1 MIRKLASMIR
11 TSASMVRTLILPVV
25 GLLMLLFA
33 AIPLSAAGADVEPA
47 AAKADAGAAKEVTFD
62 EIKLGLM
69 KGDPY
74 DASALTEKVKKLD
87 GKSIRIRGYILPSFQ
102 QNNIKQFI
110 LVRDNMEC
118 CFGPGALLH
127 DCIVVQMLP
136 PGTATFTVR
145 PVSVEGTF
153 SVREL
158 KGPDGN
164 YLAIYHLD
172 GIQVK

>member
-1 MIRKLASMIR
+1 MTRSLLSLVLLLAP
-11 TSASMVRTLILPVV
+11 L
-25 GLLMLLFA
+25 A
-33 AIPLSAAGADVEPA
+33 AVALAADSGV
-47 AAKADAGAAKEVTFD
+47 KEITFD
-62 EIKLGLM
+62 EIKLELQ
-69 KGDPY
+69 KGDAY
-74 DASALTEKVKKLD
+74 DPKALTDKVKNLD
-87 GKSIRIRGYILPSFQ
+87 GKAIRIRGYILPSFQ

-127 DCIVVQMLP
+127 DCIVVEMLP
-136 PGTATFTVR
+136 PATATFTVR
-145 PVSVEGTF
+145 PVSVEGNF

-172 GIQVK
+172 GKQVK

>member
-1 MIRKLASMIR
+1 MIR
-11 TSASMVRTLILPVV
+11 TLVIAVLGSLLVTSHGLP
-25 GLLMLLFA
+25 
-33 AIPLSAAGADVEPA
+33 AIGADADPA
-47 AAKADAGAAKEVTFD
+47 RAKATPGAVKEVTFD

-69 KGDPY
+69 KGEPY
-74 DASALTEKVKKLD
+74 DPSALTEKVKNLD
-87 GKSIRIRGYILPSFQ
+87 GKNIRIRGYILPSFQ

-127 DCIVVQMLP
+127 DCIVVEMLP
-136 PGTATFTVR
+136 PATTSFTVR
-145 PVSVEGTF
+145 PVSVEGNF

-172 GIQVK
+172 GMQVK

>member
-1 MIRKLASMIR
+1 MIRKLVIFALGPLVLLLTAS
-11 TSASMVRTLILPVV
+11 SLPAV
-25 GLLMLLFA
+25 
-33 AIPLSAAGADVEPA
+33 GADADPA
-47 AAKADAGAAKEVTFD
+47 AAKGDSQAVKEVTFD
-62 EIKLGLM
+62 EIKLELM
-69 KGDPY
+69 KGDAY

-87 GKSIRIRGYILPSFQ
+87 GKPIRIRGYILPSFQ

-127 DCIVVQMLP
+127 DCIVVEMLP
-136 PGTATFTVR
+136 PASATFTVR
-145 PVSVEGTF
+145 PVSVEGNF